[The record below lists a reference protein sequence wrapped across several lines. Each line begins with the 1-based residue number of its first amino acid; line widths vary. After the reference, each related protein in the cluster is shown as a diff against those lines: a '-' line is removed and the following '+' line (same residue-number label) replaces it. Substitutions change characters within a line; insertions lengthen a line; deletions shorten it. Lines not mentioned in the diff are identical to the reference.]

1 MIGEKMKREEA
12 DRTHGIPE
20 NEMAEGGREDHVME

>member
-12 DRTHGIPE
+12 DRMRGIPE
-20 NEMAEGGREDHVME
+20 REMVEGGPEDHVIE